1 MGKKGHLTFQK
12 GHLIF
17 GKGISISPPPQ
28 IRYCII
34 FFNKLLQLS
43 IKSIYKRDTFRYI
56 IADLT
61 GLVGKSGLL
70 THFQPMFHLRI
81 NQVVG
86 FYQQNVT
93 LPQVFFKD
101 FASKNQLPGFYISG
115 TLVENGLK
123 TTTETSNSFS

>member
-17 GKGISISPPPQ
+17 GKGISIPPPPPPRPTPPQ

-34 FFNKLLQLS
+34 LFNKLLQLT
-43 IKSIYKRDTFRYI
+43 IKSIYKRDTLRYI

-61 GLVGKSGLL
+61 GLVEKSGLL
-70 THFQPMFHLRI
+70 TYFQPMFHLRI

-86 FYQQNVT
+86 FY
-93 LPQVFFKD
+93 
-101 FASKNQLPGFYISG
+101 
-115 TLVENGLK
+115 
-123 TTTETSNSFS
+123 